1 MICIGYKQRK
11 LAAER
16 SERQLN
22 WMIYSSFGDPKKM
35 PKSAQAWWPI
45 EGEPKPKPI
54 RVNKAYLNR
63 IKNFHDFIMS
73 EGWRKNK
80 NG

>member
-1 MICIGYKQRK
+1 MICIGHKQRK

-16 SERQLN
+16 SERQIN

-45 EGEPKPKPI
+45 EGEPKP
-54 RVNKAYLNR
+54 RVYKLTKAKLNS
-63 IKNFHDFIMS
+63 IKNFHDFIKS
-73 EGWRKNK
+73 EGWRKK
-80 NG
+80 